1 MSDSIEKLI
10 ETTPVMKQH
19 GEIKKAYPD
28 AILFFR
34 LGDFYEMF
42 GDDAIIASKVLQ
54 IALTARNKTKKDPV
68 PMCGVPYFA
77 ADAYLKKLVNAGYK
91 VAVCEQTEDA
101 ALAKGIVRREVTR
114 VATPGTYEPDNP
126 KENTFIMSFLPTAS
140 VCGIAIADISTG
152 QFIVYETS
160 ESISDEIHRFGVR
173 EILCP
178 QSLKQDI
185 HYSAI
190 LKNYF
195 TSYYDDYC
203 FDHSE
208 AYRTALNFFKVST
221 LEGFGCEDKPAAV
234 RAAGGLLSY
243 LIETQKTGL
252 EFSKIRTL
260 NNHAFMFLD
269 MAAIRNLELVNS
281 LKDSSTEGTLISV
294 LDETLTPMG
303 ARFMRENIIKP
314 LIDKNDIRQRL
325 DAVEYLFTD
334 FKLRDELRTRLRIVQ
349 DVERLTS
356 RLTKGTATARDLI
369 AIKTSVETMP
379 ELKAILKAADNLYL
393 CAVSDLIT
401 DFTSLIQ
408 LINDSIVDTPPNT
421 VKDGWIIRDGFNKEI
436 DELRRL
442 STNGKTYLTE
452 LEGKERTATGI
463 NSLKIAYNKVFGY
476 YIEVTK
482 MNLHLVPAH
491 YIRKQTLT
499 NAERY
504 VTPEIKDYED
514 KILGAEEKLKNLEYK
529 CFKDLLDKALYYANE
544 LRETAQAV
552 AALDYIQ
559 ALAVTARKN
568 RYVKPVVTAAGEIRI
583 VEGRH
588 PVIER
593 SSTVERFIPNDTYL
607 DLDEEKLHIITGPN
621 MAGKSTFMRQTA
633 LIVLMAQMG
642 SFVPAEAAEIGIVD
656 RIFTRI
662 GASDYLSMG
671 QSTFMV
677 EMIETSNII
686 NNATQRSLIIL
697 DEVGRGT
704 STFDGISIAW
714 AVAEYIA
721 NEVGARTL
729 FATHYNELTE
739 LALTTR
745 GVKNYNVSV
754 KEWGDEIIF
763 VRKIV
768 RGSADK
774 SYGIQVARLAGL
786 PDGIIGRSKDIL
798 AELEKKDTPDEGR
811 SDDNRFTIRKKRKPA
826 AQLDLFSSL
835 IVHPVV
841 QRLSKIDIN
850 NTTPEAAVELLKE
863 LKKLSD

>member
-1 MSDSIEKLI
+1 MI

-19 GEIKKAYPD
+19 GDMKKAYPD

-42 GDDAIIASKVLQ
+42 GEDAIIASKVLQ
-54 IALTARNKTKKDPV
+54 IALTSRNKTKKDPV

-77 ADAYLKKLVNAGYK
+77 AEAYLKKLVNAGYK

-101 ALAKGIVRREVTR
+101 SEAKGIVKRDVVR

-126 KENTFIMSFLPTAS
+126 KENTFIMSFFPGTNLS
-140 VCGIAIADISTG
+140 GIAIADISTG
-152 QFIVYETS
+152 QFTVYETT
-160 ESISDEIHRFGVR
+160 ETLSDEIHRFGIK

-178 QSLKQDI
+178 QSLKNDI
-185 HYSAI
+185 HYGVI
-190 LKNYF
+190 LKDFY

-203 FDHSE
+203 FDHAE
-208 AYRTALNFFKVST
+208 AYRAALNFFKVST

-234 RAAGGLLSY
+234 CAAGGLLSY

-260 NNHAFMFLD
+260 NNNAFMFLD
-269 MAAIRNLELVNS
+269 MAAIKNLELVSS
-281 LKDSSTEGTLISV
+281 LKDSSSEGTLISV

-303 ARFMRENIIKP
+303 ARFLRENILKP
-314 LIDKNDIRQRL
+314 LIDINDIRHRL
-325 DAVEYLFTD
+325 DAVETLVND
-334 FKLRDELRTRLRIVQ
+334 FKLRDELRTRLKAVQ
-349 DVERLTS
+349 DIERLTS
-356 RLTKGTATARDLI
+356 RLTKGTASARDLI
-369 AIKTSVETMP
+369 AIKTSVEAMP
-379 ELKAILKAADNLYL
+379 ELRRALQSAAGNAYL
-393 CAVSDLIT
+393 SAMSGLIT
-401 DFTSLIQ
+401 DFTSLIN
-408 LINDSIVDTPPNT
+408 LINDAIVDSPPNT
-421 VKDGWIIRDGFNKEI
+421 VKDGWIIKDGFNKEI
-436 DELRRL
+436 DELRQL
-442 STNGKTYLTE
+442 STKGKTYLVE
-452 LEGKERTATGI
+452 LEGRERAATGI
-463 NSLKIAYNKVFGY
+463 NSLKVAYNKVFGY

-482 MNLHLVPAH
+482 MNLHMVPSH
-491 YIRKQTLT
+491 YTRKQTLT

-552 AALDYIQ
+552 AALDFVQ
-559 ALAVTARKN
+559 GLAVAARKYK
-568 RYVKPVVTAAGEIRI
+568 YVKPVVNASGEIHI
-583 VEGRH
+583 AEGRH
-588 PVIER
+588 PVIECSR
-593 SSTVERFIPNDTYL
+593 TVERFIPNDTHL
-607 DLDEEKLHIITGPN
+607 DLDDNKLLIITGPN
-621 MAGKSTFMRQTA
+621 MAGKSTYMRQSA

-642 SFVPAEAAEIGIVD
+642 SLVPAESAEIGIVD

-714 AVAEYIA
+714 AVAEHIA

-739 LALTTR
+739 LVLTTQ

-786 PDGIIGRSKDIL
+786 PDGIIGRSKEIL
-798 AELEKKDTPDEGR
+798 AELEKKEALNEDQMK
-811 SDDNRFTIRKKRKPA
+811 FTIRKRRKPA
-826 AQLDLFSSL
+826 AQLDLFSSM
-835 IVHPVV
+835 VHPAIR
-841 QRLSKIDIN
+841 RLSNIDIN
-850 NTTPEAAVELLKE
+850 ETSPEAALTLLQE
-863 LKKLSD
+863 LKKLSE

>member
-1 MSDSIEKLI
+1 
-10 ETTPVMKQH
+10 MKQH
-19 GEIKKAYPD
+19 GDMKKAYPD

-42 GDDAIIASKVLQ
+42 GEDAIIASKVLQ
-54 IALTARNKTKKDPV
+54 IALTSRNKTKKDPV

-77 ADAYLKKLVNAGYK
+77 AEAYLKKLVNAGYK

-101 ALAKGIVRREVTR
+101 SEAKGIVKRDVVR

-126 KENTFIMSFLPTAS
+126 KENTFIMSFFPGTNLS
-140 VCGIAIADISTG
+140 GIAIADISTG
-152 QFIVYETS
+152 QFTVYETT
-160 ESISDEIHRFGVR
+160 ETLSDEIHRFGIK

-178 QSLKQDI
+178 QSLKNDI
-185 HYSAI
+185 HYGVI
-190 LKNYF
+190 LKDFY

-203 FDHSE
+203 FDHAE
-208 AYRTALNFFKVST
+208 AYRAALNFFKVST

-234 RAAGGLLSY
+234 CAAGGLLSY

-260 NNHAFMFLD
+260 NNNAFMFLD
-269 MAAIRNLELVNS
+269 MAAIKNLELVSS
-281 LKDSSTEGTLISV
+281 LKDSSSEGTLISV

-303 ARFMRENIIKP
+303 ARFLRENILKP
-314 LIDKNDIRQRL
+314 LIDINDIRHRL
-325 DAVEYLFTD
+325 DAVETLVND
-334 FKLRDELRTRLRIVQ
+334 FKLRDELRTRLKAVQ
-349 DVERLTS
+349 DIERLTS
-356 RLTKGTATARDLI
+356 RLTKGTASARDLI
-369 AIKTSVETMP
+369 AIKTSVEAMP
-379 ELKAILKAADNLYL
+379 ELRRALQSAAGNAYL
-393 CAVSDLIT
+393 SAMSGLIT
-401 DFTSLIQ
+401 DFTSLIN
-408 LINDSIVDTPPNT
+408 LINDAIVDSPPNT
-421 VKDGWIIRDGFNKEI
+421 VKDGWIIKDGFNKEI
-436 DELRRL
+436 DELRQL
-442 STNGKTYLTE
+442 STKGKTYLVE
-452 LEGKERTATGI
+452 LEGRERAATGI
-463 NSLKIAYNKVFGY
+463 NSLKVAYNKVFGY

-482 MNLHLVPAH
+482 MNLHMVPSH
-491 YIRKQTLT
+491 YTRKQTLT

-552 AALDYIQ
+552 AALDFVQ
-559 ALAVTARKN
+559 GLAVAARKYK
-568 RYVKPVVTAAGEIRI
+568 YVKPVVNASGEIHI
-583 VEGRH
+583 AEGRH
-588 PVIER
+588 PVIECSR
-593 SSTVERFIPNDTYL
+593 TVERFIPNDTHL
-607 DLDEEKLHIITGPN
+607 DLDDNKLLIITGPN
-621 MAGKSTFMRQTA
+621 MAGKSTYMRQSA

-642 SFVPAEAAEIGIVD
+642 SLVPAESAEIGIVD

-714 AVAEYIA
+714 AVAEHIA

-739 LALTTR
+739 LVLTTQ

-786 PDGIIGRSKDIL
+786 PDGIIGRSKEIL
-798 AELEKKDTPDEGR
+798 AELEKKEALNEDQMK
-811 SDDNRFTIRKKRKPA
+811 FTIRKRRKPA
-826 AQLDLFSSL
+826 AQLDLFSSM
-835 IVHPVV
+835 VHPAIR
-841 QRLSKIDIN
+841 RLSNIDIN
-850 NTTPEAAVELLKE
+850 ETSPEAALTLLQE
-863 LKKLSD
+863 LKKLSE

>member
-1 MSDSIEKLI
+1 
-10 ETTPVMKQH
+10 MKQH
-19 GEIKKAYPD
+19 GEIKKVYPD

-42 GDDAIIASKVLQ
+42 GEDAIIASKVLQ
-54 IALTARNKTKKDPV
+54 IALTSRNKTKKDPV

-114 VATPGTYEPDNP
+114 VATPGTFEPENP
-126 KENTFIMSFLPTAS
+126 KENTFIMSFFPGTSL
-140 VCGIAIADISTG
+140 CGIAIADISTG
-152 QFIVYETS
+152 QFTVYETA
-160 ESISDEIHRFGVR
+160 ESLQDEIHRFGVK

-178 QSLKQDI
+178 QSLKNDI
-185 HYSAI
+185 HYSVI
-190 LKNYF
+190 LKNFF

-203 FDHSE
+203 FDYGE
-208 AYRTALNFFKVST
+208 AYRAALSFFKVAT
-221 LEGFGCEDKPAAV
+221 LEGFGCEDKPDAV

-269 MAAIRNLELVNS
+269 MAAIKNLELVSS
-281 LKDSSTEGTLISV
+281 LRDGSSEGTLLSV

-303 ARFMRENIIKP
+303 ARFLRENILKP
-314 LIDKNDIRQRL
+314 LIDNNDIRQRL
-325 DAVEYLFTD
+325 DAVEFLFTD
-334 FKLRDELRTRLRIVQ
+334 FKLRDELRIKLKMVQ
-349 DVERLTS
+349 DIERLTS
-356 RLTKGTATARDLI
+356 RLTKGTASARDLI
-369 AIKTSVETMP
+369 AIKTSVEAMP
-379 ELKAILKAADNLYL
+379 ALKAILRAVDNVFLSTVAD
-393 CAVSDLIT
+393 VIT
-401 DFTSLIQ
+401 DFTSLIN
-408 LINDSIVDTPPNT
+408 LINDSIVDSPPNT
-421 VKDGWIIRDGFNKEI
+421 VKDGWIIKDGFNKEI
-436 DELRRL
+436 DELRQL
-442 STNGKTYLTE
+442 STKGKTYLIE
-452 LEGKERTATGI
+452 LEGKERAATGI

-476 YIEVTK
+476 YIEITK
-482 MNLHLVPAH
+482 MNIHLVPAH

-529 CFKDLLDKALYYANE
+529 CFRDLLDKALYYANE

-559 ALAVTARKN
+559 ALAVAARKN
-568 RYVKPVVTAAGEIRI
+568 KYVKPVVTSTGEIRI
-583 VEGRH
+583 SEGRH
-588 PVIER
+588 PAIER
-593 SSTVERFIPNDTYL
+593 SRSVERFIPNDTYL
-607 DLDEEKLHIITGPN
+607 DLDEDRLLIITGPN

-642 SFVPAEAAEIGIVD
+642 SFVPVEAAEIGIVD

-662 GASDYLSMG
+662 GASDYLSLG

-686 NNATQRSLIIL
+686 NNATQKSLIIL

-714 AVAEYIA
+714 AVAEHIA

-786 PDGIIGRSKDIL
+786 PDGIISRSKEIL
-798 AELEKKDTPDEGR
+798 AELEKKDAPDEGGEK
-811 SDDNRFTIRKKRKPA
+811 FAIRKRRKPA
-826 AQLDLFSSL
+826 AQLDLFSSV
-835 IVHPVV
+835 IVHPAV
-841 QRLSKIDIN
+841 QRLLKIDIEK
-850 NTTPEAAVELLKE
+850 TTPEAALSLLRE
-863 LKKLSD
+863 LKKLSE

>member
-1 MSDSIEKLI
+1 MR
-10 ETTPVMKQH
+10 QH
-19 GEIKKAYPD
+19 GQIKKLYPD

-42 GDDAIIASKVLQ
+42 GEDAIIASKVLQ
-54 IALTARNKTKKDPV
+54 IALTSRNKTKKDPV
-68 PMCGVPYFA
+68 PMCGIPYFA

-114 VATPGTYEPDNP
+114 VATPGTYEPENP
-126 KENTFIMSFLPTAS
+126 KENTYIMSFLPGADI
-140 VCGIAIADISTG
+140 CGVAIADISTG
-152 QFIVYETS
+152 QFIVYETK
-160 ESISDEIHRFGVR
+160 ESIADEIHRFGVK
-173 EILCP
+173 EILAP
-178 QSLKQDI
+178 ESLKQDI
-185 HYSAI
+185 HYSVI
-190 LKNYF
+190 LKNLF

-203 FDHSE
+203 FDYSE

-221 LEGFGCEDKPAAV
+221 LEGFGCEAKPSAI

-252 EFSKIRTL
+252 EFTKIRTL
-260 NNHAFMFLD
+260 NTEAFMFLD
-269 MAAIRNLELVNS
+269 MAAIRNLELVSN
-281 LKDSSTEGTLISV
+281 LKDSTSDGTLLSV
-294 LDETLTPMG
+294 MDETLTPMG
-303 ARFMRENIIKP
+303 ARLLRDNIVKP
-314 LIDKNDIRQRL
+314 LIGVNEIRQRL

-334 FKLRDELRTRLRIVQ
+334 FKLRDELRSKLKSVQ
-349 DVERLTS
+349 DIERLTA
-356 RLTKGTATARDLI
+356 RLTKGTASARDLI
-369 AIKTSVETMP
+369 AIKTSVEIMP
-379 ELKAILKAADNLYL
+379 ALKAVLMAADNLYL
-393 CAVSDLIT
+393 STVSGLIT

-408 LINDSIVDTPPNT
+408 LINDSIVDSPPNT
-421 VKDGWIIRDGFNKEI
+421 VKDGWIIKDGFNKEI

-442 STNGKTYLTE
+442 SKHGKTFLIE
-452 LEGKERTATGI
+452 LEGKERAATGI

-476 YIEVTK
+476 YIEITK
-482 MNLHLVPAH
+482 MNIHLVPAH

-514 KILGAEEKLKNLEYK
+514 KILGAEERLKNLEYK

-544 LRETAQAV
+544 LRETAEAI

-559 ALAVTARKN
+559 SMSVAAKKN
-568 RYVKPVVTAAGEIRI
+568 RYVKPVVTDGGEIRI
-583 VEGRH
+583 SEGRH

-593 SSTVERFIPNDTYL
+593 SRTVERFIPNDTYL
-607 DLDEEKLHIITGPN
+607 DLDQEKLLIITGPN

-642 SFVPAEAAEIGIVD
+642 SFVPAEAAEVGIAD

-662 GASDYLSMG
+662 GASDYLSLG

-714 AVAEYIA
+714 AVAEHIA
-721 NEVGARTL
+721 NVVGARTL

-739 LALTTR
+739 LALTTS

-754 KEWGDEIIF
+754 KEWGEEIIF
-763 VRKIV
+763 IRKIA

-786 PDGIIGRSKDIL
+786 PDGIIGRSKEIL
-798 AELEKKDTPDEGR
+798 AELEKKDGA
-811 SDDNRFTIRKKRKPA
+811 DDSQLLPRKRRRPA

-835 IVHPVV
+835 MVHPAL
-841 QRLSKIDIN
+841 QRLAQIDVGK
-850 NTTPEAAVELLKE
+850 TTPEQAIELLRQLKE
-863 LKKLSD
+863 LS